1 GTVLVAEHDNELVA
15 YAVICWSWSVEIGG
29 PEACLDEIYVTRRG
43 GGVGSALIDAVR
55 ELCLER
61 GMRRIFLETEAPNDA
76 ARRLYARH
84 GFTAED
90 SIWMA
95 ALL

>member
-1 GTVLVAEHDNELVA
+1 
-15 YAVICWSWSVEIGG
+15 
-29 PEACLDEIYVTRRG
+29 
-43 GGVGSALIDAVR
+43 
-55 ELCLER
+55 LCLER